1 MPSMKLEPEFQEKVL
16 RLVQQIPFGRVATY
30 GSLALMSGYPRRARH
45 VGHILRGISETT
57 AQDIPWHR
65 VINSSGK
72 LSTYKVGTG
81 NLQRV
86 LLEAEGIVFSSGG
99 KLNLQ
104 TLEWWIDP

>member
-1 MPSMKLEPEFQEKVL
+1 MKLEPEFQEIVL
-16 RLVQQIPFGRVATY
+16 GLVQQIPLGKVATY

-57 AQDIPWHR
+57 TQEIPWHR

-81 NLQRV
+81 DLQRV
-86 LLEAEGIVFSSGG
+86 LLEAEGIVFSSSGR
-99 KLNLQ
+99 LNLKA
-104 TLEWWIDP
+104 LGWWVEP